1 MRDLWIIP
9 MVMQSPGKDSIVLDK
24 AAKTQFI
31 RPGRVKVS
39 AEFGTPPELPDDPRN
54 RAEGGEK
61 GESTLCAD
69 VIDTYGRVVAHINQA
84 LNSLG
89 KDTI

>member
-1 MRDLWIIP
+1 MRDLWIMP

-39 AEFGTPPELPDDPRN
+39 AEFGQPPNCLSIRATVLKAVKRRSPRCVQ
-54 RAEGGEK
+54 
-61 GESTLCAD
+61 T
-69 VIDTYGRVVAHINQA
+69 
-84 LNSLG
+84 
-89 KDTI
+89 